1 MSLVRSAWPAVR
13 RTVVVAIAMT
23 GTIAQASPAEDAE
36 RSRLVQ
42 ERATID
48 ATYSA
53 RVTECQQRFVV
64 TSCVEDAKRDRR
76 HGLDAL
82 RSRQIAIDELR
93 RKERSVAR
101 RSELS
106 TLAAEQ
112 ARREGERASRPAA
125 QASAPVA
132 VHDEPI
138 RSPQSR
144 RPSKERAS
152 GSKRPAARA
161 SAVEPGAKGTGAAE
175 RAASEARSRAT
186 FAARQRQ
193 AAEHREDVLE
203 KAAKRARQHRPAA
216 PLPIPKEIKPA
227 P

>member
-13 RTVVVAIAMT
+13 RAVVISIAMT
-23 GTIAQASPAEDAE
+23 SAIAQASPAEDAE
-36 RSRLVQ
+36 QSRLVQ
-42 ERATID
+42 ERAAID

-53 RVTECQQRFVV
+53 RVNECQRRFVV

-82 RSRQIAIDELR
+82 RSRQITIDELR
-93 RKERSVAR
+93 RTERSAAR

-106 TLAAEQ
+106 ALAAEQ
-112 ARREGERASRPAA
+112 ARRESERAARPAA
-125 QASAPVA
+125 RASEPVA
-132 VHDEPI
+132 VHDEPT
-138 RSPQSR
+138 RSLEPR
-144 RPSKERAS
+144 RSSMQRAS

-161 SAVEPGAKGTGAAE
+161 SGAEPGTKGSGAAE
-175 RAASEARSRAT
+175 RTASEGRSRAT

-193 AAEHREDVLE
+193 AAEHREGVVE

-216 PLPIPKEIKPA
+216 PLPIPSEIKPA